1 MRNTGRSTL
10 GTSMDND
17 RMQAVMRDLREA
29 GEIMA
34 GTEKRRRE
42 LGDVPTK
49 LQDKIEK
56 NLAEVTEK
64 LRRLTG

>member
-1 MRNTGRSTL
+1 
-10 GTSMDND
+10 
-17 RMQAVMRDLREA
+17 MQAVMRDLREA